1 MNRILLEDKAKFLQ
15 MVNDLPTGKGTH
27 LKFSWKTKGNIL
39 KELII
44 YSNCILTDDSKLPY
58 CIGFLKEV

>member
-1 MNRILLEDKAKFLQ
+1 
-15 MVNDLPTGKGTH
+15 MVNDLPTGKGKH

-44 YSNCILTDDSKLPY
+44 YSNCILSDDSKLPY